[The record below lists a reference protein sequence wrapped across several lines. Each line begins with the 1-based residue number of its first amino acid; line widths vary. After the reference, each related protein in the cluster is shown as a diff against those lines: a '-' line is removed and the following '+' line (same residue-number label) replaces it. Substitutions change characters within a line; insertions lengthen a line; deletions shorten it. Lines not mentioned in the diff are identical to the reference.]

1 MSAEGRAERTA
12 APAGR
17 RSVPPTVVQRTT
29 ASIAR
34 SPAQALQD
42 RLGFRATQQLIARSP
57 AARVGTTAPTS
68 AQTSKARRLP
78 ISSPRDP
85 AEIEAEAVARRVVTM
100 QAPPTPAAPP
110 PVAPTAGAAG
120 VAHRAHHKS
129 SNVSPARTASPME
142 NTGAGAPL
150 PASVRS
156 HMEPR
161 FGADFSGVRVH
172 TDGAAAQHSSTLDA
186 HAFTVGHHIYFGRDK
201 FQPHSAGGKE
211 LIAHELTHTIQQG
224 AAPQSKTVHRSAA
237 SVSHQAAPSVQR
249 SFLGIPSPR
258 EYFADKAANIP
269 GYTMFTV
276 VIGYDPI
283 LGARVERNAGNIL
296 RGAIRLIPGGKFITD
311 ALDAHKVF
319 DSVSA
324 WAAKQFDTLKDIGA
338 QLVEDLKDL
347 ISHPSLDLSAM
358 WEKGKAM
365 VMRPINRI
373 IAFAIALKD
382 GIVAL
387 IKDAILKPIAA
398 FARTTSG
405 YPLLCT
411 ILGKDPITGEQVP
424 QDAEALLGGFLKF
437 IGEEETW
444 NTIQKAKAIPR
455 TIAWFKGAVKA
466 LTGFLKEIP
475 GLFVAAFKALSVE
488 DIILIPR
495 AFSKL
500 VGVFGNFAVRFVT
513 WGANAVWT
521 LLEII
526 FDVVAPGALGY
537 IKKTGA
543 ALKTILK
550 NPLPFMGNLVKAAKL
565 GFTNFG
571 EHFLDHL
578 KAGLINWLTGAL
590 PGVYIPKAFSLVE
603 IAKFV
608 FSVLGLTWANIRQK
622 LVKATSETVVKAME
636 TGFDIVVTLV
646 RDGPAAAWDKIK
658 EQLSNLK
665 DMVISGI
672 TDFVVDMVV
681 KKAIPKLISMFIP
694 GAGFISAILSI
705 YDTIMVFVNKIK
717 QIIQVVTG
725 FIDSIVAIAAGQIG
739 AAATKVENALAGVL
753 SLAIN
758 FLAGFVGLGKVAD
771 KVMAVIQKIRAPID
785 KALDWLVNFIV
796 NAAKKLG
803 KFIVQAGVPQDP
815 NERLRL
821 AADAATAAAKRL
833 GSGITAP
840 LLKPLLVGIQLRY
853 SLKQIDAFQQG
864 GTWWVRA
871 VANPELIRNMGIVAV
886 KAPTGSTAASSLE
899 PMPLVPITFDCNL
912 DKYVQSVFEEQLK
925 GHETGLNAIS
935 VVDWEKNRLEYD
947 KSGRGTAV
955 PQEEVRELYRK
966 QLRAQKKQPNQTAAE
981 LDSLVEAEM
990 ERLAAL
996 HEPDLVAGGFNVI
1009 SKLGSRYVNSSIGS
1023 QWRTKVL
1030 LIKAVVDKIP
1040 KGEKPQRRINV
1051 KLTSRP
1057 ITP

>member
-1 MSAEGRAERTA
+1 
-12 APAGR
+12 
-17 RSVPPTVVQRTT
+17 
-29 ASIAR
+29 
-34 SPAQALQD
+34 
-42 RLGFRATQQLIARSP
+42 
-57 AARVGTTAPTS
+57 
-68 AQTSKARRLP
+68 
-78 ISSPRDP
+78 
-85 AEIEAEAVARRVVTM
+85 
-100 QAPPTPAAPP
+100 
-110 PVAPTAGAAG
+110 
-120 VAHRAHHKS
+120 
-129 SNVSPARTASPME
+129 
-142 NTGAGAPL
+142 
-150 PASVRS
+150 
-156 HMEPR
+156 
-161 FGADFSGVRVH
+161 
-172 TDGAAAQHSSTLDA
+172 
-186 HAFTVGHHIYFGRDK
+186 
-201 FQPHSAGGKE
+201 
-211 LIAHELTHTIQQG
+211 
-224 AAPQSKTVHRSAA
+224 
-237 SVSHQAAPSVQR
+237 
-249 SFLGIPSPR
+249 LGIPSPR
-258 EYFADKAANIP
+258 EYFAGKAANIP

-283 LGARVERNAGNIL
+283 LGSRVERNAGNIL
-296 RGAIRLIPGGKFITD
+296 RGAIQLIPGGKFITD

-358 WEKGKAM
+358 WERGKAM

-500 VGVFGNFAVRFVT
+500 VGVFGNFALRFVT

-526 FDVVAPGALGY
+526 FDVVAPGALAY

-543 ALKTILK
+543 ALKSILK

-665 DMVISGI
+665 DMVIDGI
-672 TDFVVDMVV
+672 TSFVVDMVV

-771 KVMAVIQKIRAPID
+771 KVMAVINKIRAPID

-796 NAAKKLG
+796 KGAKSLFAKGKAAVSKLLDWAFAKVGFQDEEGKQHTLYVNEAGDLTVQSRPQAALQFVRWYVKDKGGDPTIAAQAEALIDDAAKVIKEIEAAAARGEKAPDKQRKLLAINTKISEKLSKLVGRAELGKVTEKYLLEGQVGTYETIPKPVGDQLTPDHQPQASVIMAAADFFTERNIDGGKLADRAKDRAHKGFAINLHFRRHVAGATYGSKGKTQKGFLAELRSEAGALDDKKAKAKVVTMLRAETKKDVKRMKEVTAMKLADESWSQLVKEAKGEEPAKKL
-803 KFIVQAGVPQDP
+803 KNQ
-815 NERLRL
+815 
-821 AADAATAAAKRL
+821 
-833 GSGITAP
+833 IT
-840 LLKPLLVGIQLRY
+840 
-853 SLKQIDAFQQG
+853 KQI
-864 GTWWVRA
+864 
-871 VANPELIRNMGIVAV
+871 
-886 KAPTGSTAASSLE
+886 
-899 PMPLVPITFDCNL
+899 
-912 DKYVQSVFEEQLK
+912 
-925 GHETGLNAIS
+925 
-935 VVDWEKNRLEYD
+935 
-947 KSGRGTAV
+947 
-955 PQEEVRELYRK
+955 
-966 QLRAQKKQPNQTAAE
+966 
-981 LDSLVEAEM
+981 
-990 ERLAAL
+990 
-996 HEPDLVAGGFNVI
+996 VAGENQI
-1009 SKLGSRYVNSSIGS
+1009 ES
-1023 QWRTKVL
+1023 QPF
-1030 LIKAVVDKIP
+1030 DF
-1040 KGEKPQRRINV
+1040 
-1051 KLTSRP
+1051 
-1057 ITP
+1057 

>member
-1 MSAEGRAERTA
+1 
-12 APAGR
+12 
-17 RSVPPTVVQRTT
+17 
-29 ASIAR
+29 
-34 SPAQALQD
+34 
-42 RLGFRATQQLIARSP
+42 
-57 AARVGTTAPTS
+57 
-68 AQTSKARRLP
+68 
-78 ISSPRDP
+78 
-85 AEIEAEAVARRVVTM
+85 
-100 QAPPTPAAPP
+100 
-110 PVAPTAGAAG
+110 
-120 VAHRAHHKS
+120 
-129 SNVSPARTASPME
+129 
-142 NTGAGAPL
+142 
-150 PASVRS
+150 
-156 HMEPR
+156 MEPR

-224 AAPQSKTVHRSAA
+224 AAPQRKTVHRSAA

-475 GLFVAAFKALSVE
+475 GALRGGLQGAVGRGHHPH
-488 DIILIPR
+488 PR
-495 AFSKL
+495 AFSEARSASSATSR
-500 VGVFGNFAVRFVT
+500 FRFVT

-565 GFTNFG
+565 GFTNFRRTLPRPPQGWPDQLADRRAARCLHPEGVLVGRDREVRVLGAGADVG
-571 EHFLDHL
+571 EHQ
-578 KAGLINWLTGAL
+578 T
-590 PGVYIPKAFSLVE
+590 E
-603 IAKFV
+603 
-608 FSVLGLTWANIRQK
+608 
-622 LVKATSETVVKAME
+622 
-636 TGFDIVVTLV
+636 
-646 RDGPAAAWDKIK
+646 
-658 EQLSNLK
+658 
-665 DMVISGI
+665 
-672 TDFVVDMVV
+672 
-681 KKAIPKLISMFIP
+681 
-694 GAGFISAILSI
+694 
-705 YDTIMVFVNKIK
+705 
-717 QIIQVVTG
+717 
-725 FIDSIVAIAAGQIG
+725 AGQG
-739 AAATKVENALAGVL
+739 DQRNG
-753 SLAIN
+753 
-758 FLAGFVGLGKVAD
+758 GQGDG
-771 KVMAVIQKIRAPID
+771 
-785 KALDWLVNFIV
+785 DW
-796 NAAKKLG
+796 A
-803 KFIVQAGVPQDP
+803 
-815 NERLRL
+815 
-821 AADAATAAAKRL
+821 
-833 GSGITAP
+833 
-840 LLKPLLVGIQLRY
+840 
-853 SLKQIDAFQQG
+853 
-864 GTWWVRA
+864 
-871 VANPELIRNMGIVAV
+871 
-886 KAPTGSTAASSLE
+886 STSS
-899 PMPLVPITFDCNL
+899 
-912 DKYVQSVFEEQLK
+912 
-925 GHETGLNAIS
+925 
-935 VVDWEKNRLEYD
+935 
-947 KSGRGTAV
+947 
-955 PQEEVRELYRK
+955 
-966 QLRAQKKQPNQTAAE
+966 
-981 LDSLVEAEM
+981 
-990 ERLAAL
+990 
-996 HEPDLVAGGFNVI
+996 
-1009 SKLGSRYVNSSIGS
+1009 
-1023 QWRTKVL
+1023 
-1030 LIKAVVDKIP
+1030 
-1040 KGEKPQRRINV
+1040 
-1051 KLTSRP
+1051 
-1057 ITP
+1057 